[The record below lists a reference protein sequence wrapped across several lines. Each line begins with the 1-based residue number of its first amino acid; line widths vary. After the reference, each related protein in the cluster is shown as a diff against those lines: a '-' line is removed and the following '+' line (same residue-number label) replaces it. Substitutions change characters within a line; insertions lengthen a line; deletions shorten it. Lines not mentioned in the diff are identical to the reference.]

1 MALEYAENG
10 FVDGQESRFAV
21 MFRDVTEAKQQE
33 RRLAAFA
40 RTASSLAY
48 AGSLQQVLDRVAAD
62 VLPPTGAAACA
73 IVLIDPHTLSFRMA
87 GTAGLWDDYL
97 ENIEACRKL
106 GAPLATLE
114 AFESRRVAV
123 RHDLQGLVEDPRY
136 APMHD
141 SMAEAAWTSAA
152 GVPLVARDEEVGVLS
167 VFYPADHDPTE
178 ADTDFLTAMA
188 DQVAVAVD
196 NARLLGELEG
206 KAALEE
212 RHRLAR
218 ELHDSVSQAL
228 FSMNLTA
235 RATQMA
241 VQQAGADP
249 DGPVARG
256 VEQLLELTQG
266 ALAEMRALIF
276 QLRPEALHEE
286 GLTAAV
292 RKHAAAVAAREGLE
306 VRVYAEEDRLPL
318 AEVAE
323 EELLRVV
330 QEAVHNCVKHA
341 HPHHVDIR
349 LAGVAGDPG
358 SLVVE
363 VEDDGVGFEP
373 SAPHPGHLGLD
384 TMRERTERLG
394 GRLVVESSDGRVS
407 GSGGAAGRPD
417 PGPPARH
424 GEWRRRCRRRGAAMS
439 GRPGERVIRVFL
451 VDDHTVVRRGMR
463 SFFDM
468 LPDIEVIGEAADGQ
482 AALDELA
489 VRDKAGDLPDVVLMD
504 LLMPRLDGVAAT
516 AAIRQRHSGVQVV
529 ALTSFSEAER
539 VHAALVAGAAGYL
552 LKDAEADELA
562 AAIRAAHDGEVHL
575 DPVVARKLTQLL
587 VAPEHTATA
596 LTVRE
601 REVLVLVA
609 QGKSNREI
617 ADELVIS
624 ERTARTH
631 VSNVLGKLGLASRT
645 QAALWAIREGLA
657 SAP

>member
-1 MALEYAENG
+1 MDQPAVTQTDPAVDRDQQDLTALGLPVLANLVRTSDLGIALLDGDRRWLYVNPAGCRILGADLGELIGRPVPFVPAEEAHYDEPMQPGELRTRLADVAVGEGGGVAAVEYAENG
-10 FVDGQESRFAV
+10 FLDGQESRVAV
-21 MFRDVTEAKQQE
+21 MFRDVTEARQQE

-62 VLPPTGAAACA
+62 VLPPTGAVACA
-73 IVLIDPHTLSFRMA
+73 IVLIDPDSHAFRMA
-87 GTAGLWDDYL
+87 GTAGHRPDYL
-97 ENIEACRKL
+97 ENIEECRQL

-114 AFESRRVAV
+114 AFESRRLAV
-123 RHDLQGLVEDPRY
+123 RRDLQPLFEDPRY
-136 APMHD
+136 APMHE
-141 SMAEAAWTSAA
+141 SMAEAAWNSVAV
-152 GVPLVARDEEVGVLS
+152 VPLVARDEELGVLS
-167 VFYPADHDPTE
+167 VFYPADYDPTD

-188 DQVAVAVD
+188 DQVAIAVD

-235 RATQMA
+235 RATQIA
-241 VQQAGADP
+241 VQQTGADP

-256 VEQLLELTQG
+256 VAQLLELTQG

-292 RKHAAAVAAREGLE
+292 RKHAAAVAVREGLE
-306 VRVYAEEDRLPL
+306 VRVYAEEDRLSL
-318 AEVAE
+318 EEVAE

-363 VEDDGVGFEP
+363 IEDDGVGFEP

-394 GRLVVESSDGRVS
+394 GRLVVESSPA
-407 GSGGAAGRPD
+407 GSR
-417 PGPPARH
+417 
-424 GEWRRRCRRRGAAMS
+424 
-439 GRPGERVIRVFL
+439 
-451 VDDHTVVRRGMR
+451 
-463 SFFDM
+463 
-468 LPDIEVIGEAADGQ
+468 
-482 AALDELA
+482 
-489 VRDKAGDLPDVVLMD
+489 
-504 LLMPRLDGVAAT
+504 
-516 AAIRQRHSGVQVV
+516 
-529 ALTSFSEAER
+529 
-539 VHAALVAGAAGYL
+539 
-552 LKDAEADELA
+552 
-562 AAIRAAHDGEVHL
+562 IRAVLPGVLTPAPLPSSPRDGE
-575 DPVVARKLTQLL
+575 
-587 VAPEHTATA
+587 
-596 LTVRE
+596 E
-601 REVLVLVA
+601 RP
-609 QGKSNREI
+609 R
-617 ADELVIS
+617 
-624 ERTARTH
+624 
-631 VSNVLGKLGLASRT
+631 
-645 QAALWAIREGLA
+645 
-657 SAP
+657 

>member
-1 MALEYAENG
+1 MDQPAATQTDRASDRDQQDLTALGLPVLANLVRTSDLGIALLDGDRRWLYVNPAGCRILGADLGDLIGRPAPFLPDEEALGDGPVRPGELRTRFADVAVGDGARVALEYGENG
-10 FVDGQESRFAV
+10 FVDGQESRVAV

-62 VLPPTGAAACA
+62 VLPPTGGVACA
-73 IVLIDPHTLSFRMA
+73 ILLIDPHTLSFRMA
-87 GTAGLWDDYL
+87 GTAGHRPDYL
-97 ENIEACRKL
+97 ENIEECRKL

-114 AFESRRVAV
+114 AFESRRLAV
-123 RHDLQGLVEDPRY
+123 RRDLRPLFEDPRY

-141 SMAEAAWTSAA
+141 SMAEAAWNSAA
-152 GVPLVARDEEVGVLS
+152 VVPLVARDEELGVLS

-235 RATQMA
+235 RATQIA
-241 VQQAGADP
+241 VQQADADP

-256 VEQLLELTQG
+256 MAQLLELTQG

-394 GRLVVESSDGRVS
+394 GRLVVESSTAGSRVR
-407 GSGGAAGRPD
+407 AVL
-417 PGPPARH
+417 PGVL
-424 GEWRRRCRRRGAAMS
+424 
-439 GRPGERVIRVFL
+439 RVQ
-451 VDDHTVVRRGMR
+451 
-463 SFFDM
+463 S
-468 LPDIEVIGEAADGQ
+468 
-482 AALDELA
+482 
-489 VRDKAGDLPDVVLMD
+489 
-504 LLMPRLDGVAAT
+504 
-516 AAIRQRHSGVQVV
+516 
-529 ALTSFSEAER
+529 
-539 VHAALVAGAAGYL
+539 
-552 LKDAEADELA
+552 
-562 AAIRAAHDGEVHL
+562 
-575 DPVVARKLTQLL
+575 
-587 VAPEHTATA
+587 
-596 LTVRE
+596 
-601 REVLVLVA
+601 
-609 QGKSNREI
+609 
-617 ADELVIS
+617 
-624 ERTARTH
+624 
-631 VSNVLGKLGLASRT
+631 
-645 QAALWAIREGLA
+645 
-657 SAP
+657 

>member
-1 MALEYAENG
+1 MDQPAATHTDGARDRERRDLEALGLPVLANLVRTSDLGIALLDGDRRWLYVNPAGRRILGADLGELIGGPAPFVPAEAYHDESMQPGELRTRLADVQGVGLALEYAENG
-10 FVDGQESRFAV
+10 FVDGQESRIAV

-48 AGSLQQVLDRVAAD
+48 AGSLQRVLDRVAAD
-62 VLPPTGAAACA
+62 VLPPTGGVACA

-87 GTAGLWDDYL
+87 GTAGHRPDYL
-97 ENIEACRKL
+97 ENIEECRKL

-114 AFESRRVAV
+114 AFESRRLAV
-123 RHDLQGLVEDPRY
+123 RHDLHPLLEDPRY

-141 SMAEAAWTSAA
+141 SMAEAAWNSAA
-152 GVPLVARDEEVGVLS
+152 VVPLVARDEEVGVLS

-235 RATQMA
+235 RATEIA
-241 VQQAGADP
+241 VQQTGADP

-256 VEQLLELTQG
+256 VAQLLELTQG
-266 ALAEMRALIF
+266 ALAEMRSLIF

-306 VRVYAEEDRLPL
+306 VRVHAEEERLAL
-318 AEVAE
+318 EEVAE

-363 VEDDGVGFEP
+363 IEDDGVGFEP

-394 GRLVVESSDGRVS
+394 GRLVLESS
-407 GSGGAAGRPD
+407 AAGSRVRAVL
-417 PGPPARH
+417 PGILT
-424 GEWRRRCRRRGAAMS
+424 RGP
-439 GRPGERVIRVFL
+439 RPGTAKGG
-451 VDDHTVVRRGMR
+451 DD
-463 SFFDM
+463 
-468 LPDIEVIGEAADGQ
+468 
-482 AALDELA
+482 
-489 VRDKAGDLPDVVLMD
+489 
-504 LLMPRLDGVAAT
+504 
-516 AAIRQRHSGVQVV
+516 
-529 ALTSFSEAER
+529 
-539 VHAALVAGAAGYL
+539 
-552 LKDAEADELA
+552 
-562 AAIRAAHDGEVHL
+562 
-575 DPVVARKLTQLL
+575 
-587 VAPEHTATA
+587 
-596 LTVRE
+596 
-601 REVLVLVA
+601 
-609 QGKSNREI
+609 
-617 ADELVIS
+617 
-624 ERTARTH
+624 
-631 VSNVLGKLGLASRT
+631 
-645 QAALWAIREGLA
+645 A
-657 SAP
+657 SAGTQP

>member
-1 MALEYAENG
+1 MLANLVRTAAIGVALLDGQRRWLYVNPAGCRILGVGLGDLLGRPAPFVPAEWADHDEPVQSGEPGTRFAEVAVGDGGSVVLEYVENG
-10 FVDGQESRFAV
+10 FVEGQESRLAV
-21 MFRDVTEAKQQE
+21 MFRDVSEAKQQE

-62 VLPPTGAAACA
+62 VLPPTGAVACA
-73 IVLIDPHTLSFRMA
+73 IVLIDSDSHAFRMA
-87 GTAGLWDDYL
+87 GTAGHRDDYL
-97 ENIEACRKL
+97 RNIERCRRL
-106 GAPLATLE
+106 GAPLVTLE
-114 AFESRRVAV
+114 TFESRRLVV
-123 RHDLQGLVEDPRY
+123 LRDLRPLLEDRRY
-136 APMHD
+136 APMHA
-141 SMAEAAWTSAA
+141 MIAEAAWRSV
-152 GVPLVARDEEVGVLS
+152 GVVPLVARDEELGVLS

-241 VQQAGADP
+241 VQQTGADP

-256 VEQLLELTQG
+256 VDQLLELTQG

-306 VRVYAEEDRLPL
+306 VRVHAEEDRLPL

-341 HPHHVDIR
+341 HPRHVDIR
-349 LAGVAGDPG
+349 LAGVDGDPR

-384 TMRERTERLG
+384 SMRERTERLG
-394 GRLVVESSDGRVS
+394 GLLVVESSAS
-407 GSGGAAGRPD
+407 GSRVRAVV
-417 PGPPARH
+417 PGVLRADL
-424 GEWRRRCRRRGAAMS
+424 
-439 GRPGERVIRVFL
+439 RPG
-451 VDDHTVVRRGMR
+451 
-463 SFFDM
+463 
-468 LPDIEVIGEAADGQ
+468 
-482 AALDELA
+482 
-489 VRDKAGDLPDVVLMD
+489 
-504 LLMPRLDGVAAT
+504 T
-516 AAIRQRHSGVQVV
+516 A
-529 ALTSFSEAER
+529 
-539 VHAALVAGAAGYL
+539 
-552 LKDAEADELA
+552 
-562 AAIRAAHDGEVHL
+562 
-575 DPVVARKLTQLL
+575 
-587 VAPEHTATA
+587 
-596 LTVRE
+596 
-601 REVLVLVA
+601 
-609 QGKSNREI
+609 NRE
-617 ADELVIS
+617 DD
-624 ERTARTH
+624 
-631 VSNVLGKLGLASRT
+631 
-645 QAALWAIREGLA
+645 
-657 SAP
+657 APGAQP

>member
-1 MALEYAENG
+1 MDQRAATRTDDASDRDQQDLKALGLPVLANLVRTSDLGIALLDGDRRCLYVNPVGCRILGAGLGELIGHTAPFPPAEEAHHDEPVQPGELRTRLADVAIGDGGGVALEYAENG
-10 FVDGQESRFAV
+10 FVVGQESRVVV
-21 MFRDVTEAKQQE
+21 MFRDVTEAQQQE

-87 GTAGLWDDYL
+87 RTAGHRPDYL
-97 ENIEACRKL
+97 ENIEECRKL

-114 AFESRRVAV
+114 AFESRRLAV
-123 RHDLQGLVEDPRY
+123 RHDLHPLLEDPRY

-141 SMAEAAWTSAA
+141 SMAEAAWNSAA
-152 GVPLVARDEEVGVLS
+152 VVPLVARDEEVGVLS

-256 VEQLLELTQG
+256 VGQLLELTQG

-306 VRVYAEEDRLPL
+306 VHVYADEDRLPL

-341 HPHHVDIR
+341 HPHHVVIR

-394 GRLVVESSDGRVS
+394 GRLVVESSTAGSRVRALLP
-407 GSGGAAGRPD
+407 GVLTPD
-417 PGPPARH
+417 P
-424 GEWRRRCRRRGAAMS
+424 
-439 GRPGERVIRVFL
+439 RPG
-451 VDDHTVVRRGMR
+451 TTKRG
-463 SFFDM
+463 
-468 LPDIEVIGEAADGQ
+468 DG
-482 AALDELA
+482 
-489 VRDKAGDLPDVVLMD
+489 
-504 LLMPRLDGVAAT
+504 
-516 AAIRQRHSGVQVV
+516 
-529 ALTSFSEAER
+529 
-539 VHAALVAGAAGYL
+539 
-552 LKDAEADELA
+552 
-562 AAIRAAHDGEVHL
+562 
-575 DPVVARKLTQLL
+575 
-587 VAPEHTATA
+587 
-596 LTVRE
+596 
-601 REVLVLVA
+601 
-609 QGKSNREI
+609 
-617 ADELVIS
+617 
-624 ERTARTH
+624 
-631 VSNVLGKLGLASRT
+631 
-645 QAALWAIREGLA
+645 A
-657 SAP
+657 SAGTQP